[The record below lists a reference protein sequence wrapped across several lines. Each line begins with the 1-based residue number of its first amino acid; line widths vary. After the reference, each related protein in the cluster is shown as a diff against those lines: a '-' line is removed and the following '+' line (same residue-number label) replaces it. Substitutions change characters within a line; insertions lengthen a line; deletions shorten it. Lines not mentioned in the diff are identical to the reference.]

1 MLGRRDQIR
10 VLLSVHGSFLI
21 LAVSTL
27 CDVKEGE
34 PITIDYGTDWF
45 TGNDKCR
52 CGSRNCKN
60 PFNDS
65 DNKLDEDTAKNSGNR

>member
-1 MLGRRDQIR
+1 VNR
-10 VLLSVHGSFLI
+10 I

-65 DNKLDEDTAKNSGNR
+65 DNKLDKDTAKNSGSTCEDSDGSMDEDW